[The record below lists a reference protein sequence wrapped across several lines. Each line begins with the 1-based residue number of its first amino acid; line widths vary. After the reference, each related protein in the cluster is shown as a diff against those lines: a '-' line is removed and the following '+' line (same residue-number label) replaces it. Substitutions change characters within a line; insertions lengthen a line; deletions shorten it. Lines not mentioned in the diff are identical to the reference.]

1 MFVSKFK
8 KTLLLLIS
16 ISATACPSG
25 TDSENFESSLGLL
38 LALAGSPAVENAGSS
53 AETVSAPAFSPAPG
67 TYTSNLSLTLSSTTP
82 DATIRYTTDG
92 SSPTCATGTEYSAPI
107 PLAIPGTRTVKAI
120 GCKTDWTASS
130 VMSATYT
137 QPSTAPQVLSIS
149 PTDGGNLDHW
159 QSIVITFSESMSDC
173 NITGNL
179 GAIQYLTNQ
188 RPELATILYPL
199 FQPKFGTLGLTR
211 SCSVRPLIPK
221 GMDPMF
227 SHSIFQLPF
236 SIVPSVKASGR

>member
-8 KTLLLLIS
+8 KTLLLLLS
-16 ISATACPSG
+16 ISAAACPSG
-25 TDSENFESSLGLL
+25 TDSENSESSLGLL

-149 PTDGGNLDHW
+149 PADDGNLDQW
-159 QSIVITFSESMSDC
+159 QSIVITFSESMSGC
-173 NITGNL
+173 NIDGNL
-179 GAIQYLTNQ
+179 GGNPI
-188 RPELATILYPL
+188 E
-199 FQPKFGTLGLTR
+199 TR
-211 SCSVRPLIPK
+211 SKSRVSNDTVSIIPAQMWNAGPDRELQCHAYDSEGNGPYVFSFHFSVA
-221 GMDPMF
+221 F
-227 SHSIFQLPF
+227 
-236 SIVPSVKASGR
+236 

>member
-8 KTLLLLIS
+8 KTLLLLLS
-16 ISATACPSG
+16 ISAAACPSG
-25 TDSENFESSLGLL
+25 ADSENSESSLGLL

-179 GAIQYLTNQ
+179 GGNPVLNKSKTRVSNDTLSIIPAEIWNPGPNQ
-188 RPELATILYPL
+188 ELQCQALDSEGNGPYV
-199 FQPKFGTLGLTR
+199 FSFHF
-211 SCSVRPLIPK
+211 SVA
-221 GMDPMF
+221 F
-227 SHSIFQLPF
+227 
-236 SIVPSVKASGR
+236 